1 MTPLSMS
8 SMMGRTTMNVRS
20 LKSPRRTLLPGAI
33 LLLTVSGLTAEES
46 GLTSTGLTA
55 RQLLEQSD
63 QVRNTT
69 ASAMV
74 RTRVTHYKNDKVEQ
88 ESLLEVYAK
97 GPEKVLVKSLDP
109 RSRGL
114 RVLVLGDDMWISLP
128 DVSRPVR
135 ITPTQRLVGQA
146 SNGDVARTYYAVDYE
161 PRLLREE
168 NIDGRKC
175 AVLELT
181 ARRKS
186 ATYRRIEYWV
196 DLLTAAPVQANFY
209 LTSGKHSKSAVF
221 EEFRNFE
228 GHRMVSRIT
237 IHDRIQGKEK
247 TTLEHLE
254 VRLQDIPDRYFH
266 TSRMM
271 EF

>member
-1 MTPLSMS
+1 
-8 SMMGRTTMNVRS
+8 MNLISRKRS
-20 LKSPRRTLLPGAI
+20 LAWGMMI
-33 LLLTVSGLTAEES
+33 LLSILQGGRLLAAES
-46 GLTSTGLTA
+46 TLTSTGLTA
-55 RQLLEQSD
+55 RQLLERSD

-74 RTRVTHYKNDKVEQ
+74 RTKVTHYKNEKVEQ

-146 SNGDVARTYYAVDYE
+146 SNGDVARTYYAVDYD
-161 PRLLREE
+161 PRLVREE
-168 NIDGRKC
+168 MVAGKRC
-175 AVLELT
+175 ALLELT

-196 DLLTAAPVQANFY
+196 DLKTAAPVQANFY
-209 LTSGKHSKSAVF
+209 LTSGKYSKFAVF
-221 EEFRNFE
+221 EEFRTFE
-228 GHRMVSRIT
+228 GHRMVSKIT
-237 IHDRIQGKEK
+237 IHDRIQGKER

-266 TSRMM
+266 TSRMA

>member
-1 MTPLSMS
+1 MSFKTAIRIQLAWMMMLLS
-8 SMMGRTTMNVRS
+8 
-20 LKSPRRTLLPGAI
+20 I
-33 LLLTVSGLTAEES
+33 LQGGGLTAADTD
-46 GLTSTGLTA
+46 LTSTGVTA
-55 RQLLEQSD
+55 RHLLEQSD

-74 RTRVTHYKNDKVEQ
+74 RTRVTHYKNEKVEQ
-88 ESLLEVYAK
+88 ESVLEVYAK

-114 RVLVLGDDMWISLP
+114 RVLLLGDDMWISLP

-135 ITPTQRLVGQA
+135 ITPAQRLVGQA

-161 PRLLREE
+161 PRLVREE
-168 NIDGRKC
+168 TVAGKKC
-175 AVLELT
+175 ALLELT

-196 DLLTAAPVQANFY
+196 DLKTAAPVQANFY
-209 LTSGKHSKSAVF
+209 LTSGKHSKFAVF
-221 EEFRNFE
+221 EEFKTFE
-228 GHRMVSRIT
+228 GHRMVSKIT
-237 IHDRIQGKEK
+237 IHDRIQGKER